1 LLFIGDIDNF
11 DRLDLLQISNKCF
24 IHCPSNKCFIHCPAE
39 AKAEAIIFSSKLQ
52 DEHKLYYTGGIID
65 KTMMYEAV
73 RQMGWHDNFI
83 WV

>member
-1 LLFIGDIDNF
+1 MMI
-11 DRLDLLQISNKCF
+11 
-24 IHCPSNKCFIHCPAE
+24 SNKCFIHCPAE

>member
-11 DRLDLLQISNKCF
+11 DRLDLLQI
-24 IHCPSNKCFIHCPAE
+24 SNKCFIHCPAE